1 MLTQQMETFLT
12 ENHNAVLTTFRKN
25 GAAQM
30 SIVTIGL
37 YRGGAA
43 FTTQEGL
50 AKLVNLK
57 RDRRC
62 SLLVSKSDWWG
73 FLVLEGHAELL
84 SPGVTDSD
92 ELRLGLRDVYRAAAA
107 EEHPDW
113 AKYDQAM
120 VKEKRSAIIVVPDH
134 VYGTI

>member
-1 MLTQQMETFLT
+1 MLTDGMKKFLT
-12 ENHNAVLTTFRKN
+12 DNHNAVLTTFRKN

-30 SIVTIGL
+30 SIVTVGL

-84 SPGVTDSD
+84 SPGATDPE
-92 ELRLGLRDVYRAAAA
+92 ELRLALRDVYRAAAA
-107 EEHPDW
+107 NEHPDW
-113 AKYDQAM
+113 EEYDQAM
-120 VKEKRSAIIVVPDH
+120 IEQQRSAIIVMPDH

>member
-1 MLTQQMETFLT
+1 MLTDGMKKFLA

-30 SIVTIGL
+30 SIVTVGL
-37 YRGGAA
+37 YRDGAA

-62 SLLVSKSDWWG
+62 SLLVSESDWWG

-84 SPGVTDSD
+84 SPGVTDPK
-92 ELRLGLRDVYRAAAA
+92 ELRLALRDVYRVAAD

-113 AKYDQAM
+113 EEYDQAM
-120 VKEKRSAIIVVPDH
+120 IEQQRSAIIVVPEH